1 MEIVWHGTAS
11 VELRTKEGKIL
22 FDPFV
27 PLKGSPVDIGV
38 EEFDGFDEI
47 FITHGHLDHIASLPS
62 VYKRNPNIRIRC
74 TKTPYRTLRR
84 KGIPKENLVLI
95 NFGDEISVFD
105 FKIRILH
112 GKHARLPRLTAKLLA
127 ELLSTPSKENLP
139 YLLHEHTLCKERG
152 ETVFYDIE
160 AEGKRISLIGSLN
173 SRNDTEYP
181 TESDLLV
188 LPYNGWTDN
197 FPPASSVI
205 ERLRPK
211 RVLLDHY
218 DVTFPPATREIN
230 LAPILEK
237 YGDRVQPLVH
247 RKVEIL

>member
-27 PLKGSPVDIGV
+27 PIKGSPVDIGV
-38 EEFDGFDEI
+38 EEFDGFGDI
-47 FITHGHLDHIASLPS
+47 FITHGHLDHVASLPS
-62 VYKRNPNIRIRC
+62 IYKRNPNIRIHC
-74 TKTPYRTLRR
+74 TQTPYRTLRR
-84 KGIPKENLVLI
+84 KGIPKENLAII
-95 NFGDEISVFD
+95 NFGDEITVFD

-112 GKHARLPRLTAKLLA
+112 GKHARLPRLTAKLFA
-127 ELLSTPSKENLP
+127 EMFSTPAKENLP

-160 AEGKRISLIGSLN
+160 AEEKRVSLMGSLN
-173 SRNDTEYP
+173 LRDDTEYP
-181 TESDLLV
+181 AESDLLI

-197 FPPASSVI
+197 FPPASAVI

-211 RVLLDHY
+211 KVLLDHY
-218 DVTFPPATREIN
+218 DDTFPPVTRKIN

-237 YGDRVQPLVH
+237 YGERVRALAH
-247 RKVEIL
+247 RKTEIL